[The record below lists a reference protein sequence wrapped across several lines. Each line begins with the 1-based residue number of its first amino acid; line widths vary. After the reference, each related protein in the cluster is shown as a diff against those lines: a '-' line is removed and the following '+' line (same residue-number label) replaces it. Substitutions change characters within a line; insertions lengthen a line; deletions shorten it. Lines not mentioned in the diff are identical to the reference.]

1 MMKRL
6 FSFLRPHL
14 FLLIASIVGAVI
26 AVFCMLLVPVLIG
39 GAIDTFLNPSAI
51 DWQRL
56 HAILL
61 QMVFAI
67 LGVVV
72 FQGQVVYTTSRL
84 SYATT
89 NDLRDAAYEKLKV
102 LPLSYID
109 SHPHGDLMSRIV
121 NDCDAV
127 GDGLL
132 QGLQQFLTGIL
143 TVIGTLI
150 FMFFISVPIAIIV
163 IVITPLSAII
173 AWAITRASNKSF
185 LAQQTLQGSLG
196 AYAEEHFSNQ
206 KLISLFSYNKASIAG
221 FTALNDKLYA
231 IGEKAQFA
239 SSLSNPGTRF
249 ANNIVYAVVA
259 VIGCSAVLTGFPGA
273 LTVGGIQSF
282 LSYTTQYTKPFN
294 DITSVLSQIQT
305 AAASARR
312 IFEFLDAPSEKPDAP
327 DAIKLIQP
335 VKGDISFRDVD
346 FSYVSGT
353 KFIED
358 VSWHAKNGQ
367 RIAVVGPTGCGKTTL
382 INLLLRFY
390 DIDAGRIALDSI
402 DTQTIKRSS
411 LRNAFGMVLQDTWL
425 FEGTIKENI
434 RYGKLDATDKEIHE
448 AARSALAEDF
458 ILQLPQGYDTL
469 IKGEGE
475 SLSEGQRQL
484 LCIARVMLKNPP
496 LLLLDE
502 ATSSIDTRTEIHV
515 QDAFDKMI
523 KGRTSLIV
531 AHRLST
537 IRNATCILV
546 MKDGKII
553 ERGSH
558 EELMAQGGFYKSL
571 YESQWAQTK
580 TEETLT
586 NFLQNKLSSVHRF

>member
-6 FSFLRPHL
+6 FSFVRPHL

-39 GAIDTFLNPSAI
+39 EAIDTFLNPVAI

-56 HAILL
+56 GSLL
-61 QMVFAI
+61 VQMAFAI
-67 LGVVV
+67 LGVVI

-84 SYATT
+84 SYATV

-109 SHPHGDLMSRIV
+109 THPHGDLMSRIV

-132 QGLQQFLTGIL
+132 QGLQQFLTGVL
-143 TVIGTLI
+143 TVVGTLI
-150 FMFFISVPIAIIV
+150 FMYFISAPIATIVV
-163 IVITPLSAII
+163 IVTPLSILV

-185 LAQQTLQGSLG
+185 RAQQTLQGSLG
-196 AYAEEHFSNQ
+196 AYTEEHFSNQ
-206 KLISLFSYNKASIAG
+206 KLISLFSYNKEAIAG
-221 FTALNDKLYA
+221 FKALNEELYTV
-231 IGEKAQFA
+231 GEKAQFA

-249 ANNIVYAVVA
+249 ANNIVYAIVA
-259 VIGCSAVLTGFPGA
+259 IVGCSAVLTGVLGP

-294 DITSVLSQIQT
+294 DITSVLAQIQT

-312 IFEFLDAPSEKPDAP
+312 VFEFLDAPAEKPDAP
-327 DAIKLIQP
+327 DALELAEP
-335 VKGDISFRDVD
+335 VKGDVAFKDVD
-346 FSYVSGT
+346 FSYVPQT
-353 KFIED
+353 KFITN

-390 DIDAGRIALDSI
+390 DIDAGSIEVDSV
-402 DTQTIKRSS
+402 DTQSISRASLRSS
-411 LRNAFGMVLQDTWL
+411 FGMVLQDTWL
-425 FEGTIKENI
+425 FEGTIAENI
-434 RYGKLDATDKEIHE
+434 RYAKLDATDEEVRE
-448 AARSALAEDF
+448 AARAAFAEDF
-458 ILQLPQGYDTL
+458 ILQLPHGYDTV

-484 LCIARVMLKNPP
+484 LCIARVMLKDPSI
-496 LLLLDE
+496 LLLDE
-502 ATSSIDTRTEIHV
+502 ATSSIDTRTEVLV
-515 QDAFDKMI
+515 QNAFDKMI
-523 KGRTSLIV
+523 EGRTSLIV

-553 ERGSH
+553 ERGTH
-558 EELMAQGGFYKSL
+558 DELMAQGGFYKNL

-580 TEETLT
+580 AEEAKT
-586 NFLQNKLSSVHRF
+586 N

>member
-6 FSFLRPHL
+6 FSFVRPHL

-39 GAIDTFLNPSAI
+39 EAIDTFLNPAAI

-56 HAILL
+56 SSLL
-61 QMVFAI
+61 VQMAFAI
-67 LGVVV
+67 LGVVI

-84 SYATT
+84 SYATV
-89 NDLRDAAYEKLKV
+89 NDLRDAAYEKLNV

-109 SHPHGDLMSRIV
+109 THPHGDLMSRIV

-132 QGLQQFLTGIL
+132 QGLQQFLTGVL
-143 TVIGTLI
+143 TVVGTLI
-150 FMFFISVPIAIIV
+150 FMYFISVSIATIVV
-163 IVITPLSAII
+163 IVTPLSILV
-173 AWAITRASNKSF
+173 AWAVTRASNKSF
-185 LAQQTLQGSLG
+185 RAQQALQGSLG

-206 KLISLFSYNKASIAG
+206 KLISLFSYNEEAISG
-221 FTALNDKLYA
+221 FKALNDELYTV
-231 IGEKAQFA
+231 GEKAQFA

-259 VIGCSAVLTGFPGA
+259 IVGCSAVLTGVPWA

-294 DITSVLSQIQT
+294 DITSVLAQIQT

-312 IFEFLDAPSEKPDAP
+312 VFEFLDAPAEKPDAP
-327 DAIKLIQP
+327 DALELTQP
-335 VKGDISFRDVD
+335 VKGDVDFKDVD
-346 FSYVSGT
+346 FSYVPQT
-353 KFIED
+353 KFITD
-358 VSWHAKNGQ
+358 VSWHAKKGQ

-390 DIDAGRIALDSI
+390 DIEAGSIELDGI
-402 DTQTIKRSS
+402 DTQSISRASLRSS
-411 LRNAFGMVLQDTWL
+411 FGMVLQDTWL
-425 FEGTIKENI
+425 FEGTIAENI
-434 RYGKLDATDKEIHE
+434 RYAKLDATDEEVRE
-448 AARSALAEDF
+448 AARAAFAEDF
-458 ILQLPQGYDTL
+458 ILQLPHGYNTV

-484 LCIARVMLKNPP
+484 LCIARVMLKDPSI
-496 LLLLDE
+496 LLLDE
-502 ATSSIDTRTEIHV
+502 ATSSIDTRTEVLV
-515 QDAFDKMI
+515 QNAFDKMI
-523 KGRTSLIV
+523 EGRTSLIV

-553 ERGSH
+553 ERGTH
-558 EELMAQGGFYKSL
+558 DELIAQGGFYKNL

-580 TEETLT
+580 AEEAKT
-586 NFLQNKLSSVHRF
+586 N

>member
-6 FSFLRPHL
+6 FSFVRPHL

-39 GAIDTFLNPSAI
+39 EAIDTFLNPAAI

-56 HAILL
+56 SSLL
-61 QMVFAI
+61 VQMAFAI
-67 LGVVV
+67 LGVVI

-84 SYATT
+84 SYATV
-89 NDLRDAAYEKLKV
+89 NDLRDAAYEKLNV

-109 SHPHGDLMSRIV
+109 THPHGDLMSRIV

-132 QGLQQFLTGIL
+132 QGLQQFLTGVL
-143 TVIGTLI
+143 TVVGTLI
-150 FMFFISVPIAIIV
+150 FMYFISVSIATIVV
-163 IVITPLSAII
+163 IVTPLSILV
-173 AWAITRASNKSF
+173 AWAVTRASNKSF
-185 LAQQTLQGSLG
+185 RAQQALQGSLG

-206 KLISLFSYNKASIAG
+206 KLISLFSYNEEAISG
-221 FTALNDKLYA
+221 FKALNDELYTV
-231 IGEKAQFA
+231 GEKAQFA

-259 VIGCSAVLTGFPGA
+259 IVGCSAVLTGVPGA

-294 DITSVLSQIQT
+294 DITSVLAQIQT

-312 IFEFLDAPSEKPDAP
+312 VFEFLDAPAEKPDAP
-327 DAIKLIQP
+327 DALELTQP
-335 VKGDISFRDVD
+335 VKGDVDFKDVD
-346 FSYVSGT
+346 FSYVPQT
-353 KFIED
+353 KFITD
-358 VSWHAKNGQ
+358 VSWHAKKGQ

-390 DIDAGRIALDSI
+390 DIEAGSIELDGI
-402 DTQTIKRSS
+402 DTQSISRASLRSS
-411 LRNAFGMVLQDTWL
+411 FGMVLQDTWL
-425 FEGTIKENI
+425 FEGTIAENI
-434 RYGKLDATDKEIHE
+434 RYAKLDATDEEVRE
-448 AARSALAEDF
+448 AARAAFAEDF
-458 ILQLPQGYDTL
+458 ILQLPHGYNTV

-484 LCIARVMLKNPP
+484 LCIARVMLKDPSI
-496 LLLLDE
+496 LLLDE
-502 ATSSIDTRTEIHV
+502 ATSSIDTRTEVLV
-515 QDAFDKMI
+515 QNAFDKMI
-523 KGRTSLIV
+523 EGRTSLIV

-553 ERGSH
+553 ERGTH
-558 EELMAQGGFYKSL
+558 DELIAQGGFYKNL

-580 TEETLT
+580 AEEAKT
-586 NFLQNKLSSVHRF
+586 N